1 MQKGY
6 LRVCASYTNILY
18 TPTSLFSTLITTYLQ
33 RRKPYINHN
42 KTITVRTP
50 NYSFLP
56 L

>member
-33 RRKPYINHN
+33 RRKLYINHN
-42 KTITVRTP
+42 KTITVNP
-50 NYSFLP
+50 SNYSF
-56 L
+56 